1 MKYERV
7 KAIMDVLNTQEYEFL
22 QVDSML
28 TSLGFEVYFVDEDLA
43 EPYGYILESY
53 WIEGERPEQI
63 FMILFELD
71 AINKTV
77 CKNFVLIPTL
87 R

>member
-43 EPYGYILESY
+43 EPYGYIPESY